1 MFEFPIVLAI
11 RADVKIY
18 VARANNLIYKYTY
31 VTILTEQV
39 SKLCA
44 EFLSF
49 FCLFFLFKAVSVT
62 V

>member
-11 RADVKIY
+11 RTDVVKIY

-31 VTILTEQV
+31 ITKLTEQV

-44 EFLSF
+44 QFSSF
-49 FCLFFLFKAVSVT
+49 FNFFLKQYQ
-62 V
+62 